1 MSNMYPIPN
10 KHFCSLYHQSLVS
23 RWEYEHDDQSFF
35 KVNVYLTS
43 LCSGCWGH
51 PRAVDG
57 SSSVI
62 QCTSPMSSISYDP
75 AELTTHLIWPIT
87 THDYHR
93 CLITNNHDLC
103 LLSLS
108 SDHVLYLMSLMVT
121 HHSQLWPITTHGS
134 YLTWP
139 IINNH
144 ELWPMTSGL
153 IIHNS
158 SHMSMTLIT
167 HDHVYH
173 SWPSWLMTIIYDLS
187 HLWLSLMTIS
197 ITYDHCD
204 HYDLWHT
211 TYDTYHPWPSLMTMI
226 HDYHLS
232 HRLITHDNAS
242 HPWPITIHDYT
253 FLHWPMTSL
262 MTYDLWP
269 MTYDLWL
276 MNMTITYDLWP
287 MTCDLWIWLSR
298 MTYDY
303 DLWSS
308 PITSDYHLPLIT
320 ITHVLSITMTYHIW
334 ALLMTIIY
342 DYHIWVSHMTITC
355 DYDLITHDY
364 VHHLWTSL
372 MDITYEHQVLC
383 LMPYTLWFITCEYHT
398 RLLPMTIIHD
408 YVHHSWP
415 CPSPMNMTI
424 THEHDC
430 HPWLWI
436 SLTTYH
442 HSWLAH
448 ITHGRSHH
456 PWLAHITRDYHLCV
470 LPMTVTDALSLVL
483 ITSHPWPSSLM
494 TITHDHH
501 PRPSPMTM
509 TTIYHSWLWLLTS
522 DWHLCLLS
530 YVCLSCLW
538 LMTIMTMTMT
548 YHLWLSHP
556 TIIHDYDSW
565 PSGLI
570 TWLLTHDFSPMAI
583 KVFSPMTMTVIDGF
597 PLIDHHPWGWHTP
610 YDHDF
615 SPMTTTTNDHK
626 VSSTT
631 IRTLTHDHQ
640 NGHRCPLWVSLVVSS
655 HGLFDGWVWCP
666 PWQTPPLRLTHPLW

>member
-121 HHSQLWPITTHGS
+121 HHSQLWPITTHDS

-364 VHHLWTSL
+364 VHHLWTSG
-372 MDITYEHQVLC
+372 
-383 LMPYTLWFITCEYHT
+383 LMPYALHLMIHHLWVSHKTVTHDYHPWLCSPQLTMSITNEHDYHPWT
-398 RLLPMTIIHD
+398 WLPPMTMNITHNLSPLMTSSHHSWSITSPMTSSHHSWLSPLCVTYD
-408 YVHHSWP
+408 CHRCLISRVDHFSPMTLITQDHHSWP
-415 CPSPMNMTI
+415 SPK
-424 THEHDC
+424 
-430 HPWLWI
+430 
-436 SLTTYH
+436 
-442 HSWLAH
+442 
-448 ITHGRSHH
+448 
-456 PWLAHITRDYHLCV
+456 
-470 LPMTVTDALSLVL
+470 
-483 ITSHPWPSSLM
+483 
-494 TITHDHH
+494 TITHDHDYH
-501 PRPSPMTM
+501 SLLVTM
-509 TTIYHSWLWLLTS
+509 TSYFWLTPMSSLLCLSLMSMTYDHHDYDYDLSLVTITS
-522 DWHLCLLS
+522 DHHPW
-530 YVCLSCLW
+530 LW
-538 LMTIMTMTMT
+538 LMTIRSD
-548 YHLWLSHP
+548 HLTSHP
-556 TIIHDYDSW
+556 
-565 PSGLI
+565 
-570 TWLLTHDFSPMAI
+570 WLLTH
-583 KVFSPMTMTVIDGF
+583 G
-597 PLIDHHPWGWHTP
+597 
-610 YDHDF
+610 Y
-615 SPMTTTTNDHK
+615 
-626 VSSTT
+626 
-631 IRTLTHDHQ
+631 
-640 NGHRCPLWVSLVVSS
+640 
-655 HGLFDGWVWCP
+655 
-666 PWQTPPLRLTHPLW
+666 